1 MPTLKA
7 PIAVFILAVTTL
19 GCSSSNDDSGSMASP
34 QQAAGMSAA
43 ASGAGAGG
51 DGVGTSGAGGAADMT
66 TAAAGAAGSPT
77 LPSGEADYSQPANWL
92 CRPGHNGPCE
102 ANLDATVVQ
111 ADGTVT
117 VETFAPHPSPPI
129 DCFYVYPTV
138 SLDATPNSDLVPGP
152 EEEGVVRAQ
161 FARLG
166 SQCRLF
172 APMYRQVT
180 LTSLRAALGGMGT
193 AAPPDRVLGYNDVV
207 AAWRYYLEN
216 DNQGRGVVLV
226 GHSQG
231 SGVLTRL
238 ITAELDKAPLDQR
251 FVAALLLGTTVTVPD
266 GAAVGGTFQ
275 NVPLCTAPE
284 QLGCVVVYASFRATA
299 PPPAGALFG
308 SSRDPN
314 LVAACTNPAALGGGK
329 AELHAYLSAQG
340 PGASS
345 NPMAPWVQGGAA
357 VETPF
362 VSAPGLLSAE
372 CVFGTNGYYLAIT
385 VNADPADPRAD
396 DITGDVVTNGAV
408 QAGWGLHLL
417 DAHLAMG
424 NLVSLVQ
431 AKAQAHGGS

>member
-1 MPTLKA
+1 MKVPQA
-7 PIAVFILAVTTL
+7 PIALFVLVAAGLACSNSDDDRSTTE
-19 GCSSSNDDSGSMASP
+19 NP

-43 ASGAGAGG
+43 AAGGQGGAGGAGAAGDALAGAGG
-51 DGVGTSGAGGAADMT
+51 EASAAPVSGAADY
-66 TAAAGAAGSPT
+66 ANP
-77 LPSGEADYSQPANWL
+77 ENWL
-92 CRPGHNGPCE
+92 CRPGHNAPCE
-102 ANLDATVVQ
+102 ASLDATIVQ
-111 ADGTVT
+111 ADGTMT
-117 VETFAPHPSPPI
+117 VEPFTPHPSPPI

-152 EEEGVVRAQ
+152 EEQNVVRAQ
-161 FARLG
+161 FARLAA
-166 SQCRLF
+166 QCRLF
-172 APMYRQVT
+172 APMYRQIS
-180 LTSLRAALGGMGT
+180 LTSLRASLGGMASAG
-193 AAPPDRVLGYNDVV
+193 PPDRALGYNDVL
-207 AAWRYYLEN
+207 AAWRYYLEH

-238 ITAELDKAPLDQR
+238 ITAELDTAPLDSR
-251 FVAALLLGTTVTVPD
+251 LIAALLLGSTVTVPS
-266 GAAVGGTFQ
+266 GAAIGGTFQ

-284 QLGCVVVYASFRATA
+284 QLGCVIVYASFRATT

-308 SSRDPN
+308 SSRDPSR
-314 LVAACTNPAALGGGK
+314 VAACTNPAALAGGK

-340 PGASS
+340 PGTSS

-357 VETPF
+357 IETPF

-372 CVFGTNGYYLAIT
+372 CVFGNNGYYLAIT

-424 NLVSLVQ
+424 NLVDLVRI
-431 AKAQAHGGS
+431 KAEAHAAR